1 MQKVIIKIYIK
12 KKVSPLATVE
22 IEDAKKFDELF
33 DNIEN
38 AKSVVKFGQIMFL
51 KTEFRFATLTFK

>member
-12 KKVSPLATVE
+12 KKVLPLATVE

>member
-12 KKVSPLATVE
+12 KKALPLATVE